1 MLFSSDLSPFHHR
14 DIVIREATEAALDQL
29 IQPAL
34 NKNSADQ
41 LFHSYSM
48 SHLYLAEGARLIV
61 REPSEMVAATIIL
74 LPKSGIYS
82 LGQPIRIRSERFVAA
97 HCGGGRMAHP
107 TKLLNLQEKK
117 ACMGRVDTTLPSG
130 TNGVE
135 GAVGLEGAP
144 SKPGNDRPSPKGEA
158 EKGEKGGRGEDGKTA
173 GSLFLQVTHFEGGHF
188 AAAGFPGG
196 DGGTGG
202 RGGKG
207 GAGLKDLN
215 RNRNYAN
222 VLSDSQTNGFIN
234 GGKGGIGGDG
244 GEGGKGGSGGAVQI
258 LFETK
263 SDDAEEMLVIEN
275 QRGERGE
282 GGSPGK
288 GGEGGDAGQVWTS
301 MDKGGNW
308 GYVSG
313 EPGDAGRDG
322 TVYGKAG
329 EPGLNGPTPQLEY
342 RKYVQQE

>member
-1 MLFSSDLSPFHHR
+1 M
-14 DIVIREATEAALDQL
+14 
-29 IQPAL
+29 
-34 NKNSADQ
+34 
-41 LFHSYSM
+41 
-48 SHLYLAEGARLIV
+48 V
-61 REPSEMVAATIIL
+61 REPAEMVIARVVL

-82 LGQPIRIRSERFVAA
+82 LGQPIRIHSERFMAV
-97 HCGGGRMAHP
+97 HCGGGTMDHP
-107 TKLLNLQEKK
+107 AKLLNLQEKK
-117 ACMGRVDTTLPSG
+117 ACMGRVDTTLPAG

-158 EKGEKGGRGEDGKTA
+158 EKGGRGGRGEDGKSA

-188 AAAGFPGG
+188 AAAGSRGG
-196 DGGTGG
+196 DGGPGG

-207 GAGLKDLN
+207 GAGLKDLD

-244 GEGGKGGSGGAVQI
+244 GDGGNGGSGGAVQI

-282 GGSPGK
+282 GGVPGK

-301 MDKGGNW
+301 RNKAGNW

-313 EPGDAGRDG
+313 DQGGVGTDS

-329 EPGLNGPTPQLEY
+329 EQGLNGLPPKLEY
-342 RKYVQQE
+342 RKYAEQK